1 MSDDKDDFYDEK
13 IYTLEDIEKCLEEAD
28 KRDGIT
34 DENREEMIREA
45 VKDFIETFSL
55 FCAYPDKEVHGL
67 EEDEEKNRNQDT
79 GDKEN

>member
-1 MSDDKDDFYDEK
+1 MSNDERKHRK
-13 IYTLEDIEKCLEEAD
+13 IYTVEEIKRELEEAD

>member
-45 VKDFIETFSL
+45 VKEFIDKFSL
-55 FCAYPDKEVHGL
+55 FCAYPYKEGYIL
-67 EEDEEKNRNQDT
+67 KKEEEQNQDT
-79 GDKEN
+79 GDKEK